1 MSERKT
7 LVIICADKLELI
19 QYLITGGVKQMN
31 IQYPAKVF
39 NFALVA
45 LLGATWFML
54 PNAFAQNAESIDE
67 VIVTATKR
75 EERLQDVPM
84 AISVLG
90 EDTIEIAGITGG
102 RGIADSVPGIT
113 FSQAGNNL
121 NSAFIIRG
129 IGTALNQDNL
139 ASPVAI
145 YLDEMPMISS
155 KSTMK
160 MDFSLFD
167 AAQVE
172 VLKGPQ
178 GTLFGAGTLAGAV
191 RIISNKPDPSGFSY
205 KIATDIGSTSG
216 EMRQRYNGM
225 INLPISENAALRLV
239 AYASED
245 DGYVKNLS
253 TNVDPS
259 NKVSNIGLRASLGWQ
274 VNDRFDANFS
284 YIMQETEVDDGAT
297 INPSLGENSR
307 NGFSD
312 ETTEIEVSKFNMTLA
327 YDLGFAELTS
337 STNFSESDAE
347 FEADLSLALGNAF
360 PLLLH
365 REPDD
370 ETFVQ
375 ELRLVSKSDSNIDWV
390 LGAFYLDRETD
401 VAETFYTTQEWVD
414 GRGGTIGGTTTY
426 LGRDNAFVYGGPV
439 NNQYEETAFFGELG
453 YQLTDSLK
461 ATLGVRTG
469 DMENSNS
476 RPGGGA
482 SSLGAFLFPV
492 IFQGANSFTPPP
504 YAAETYEPGKTS
516 SDVIKLSLAWQV
528 SDSVN
533 LYATASEGFRSNEIN
548 RAATLPGL
556 DGRLGSSRVDPNDPV
571 IIPLT
576 TSSDKLWN
584 YEVGMKG
591 RWDSFSANLSI
602 YQMVWEDMQLVAQ
615 RAGDPDS
622 YFANAGEAESEG
634 IELELLA
641 NPNDNMEIGLNLA
654 YQDAKITQLTD
665 EQARIMGG
673 ELGSQLV
680 SPDLQLSG
688 HFQYAMPLDGG
699 NEAVARLAY
708 SYTDSMPNGFPNVI
722 GNPSAV
728 NSRYTMTDAYSK
740 LDFSLGLNSDKWSVA
755 LYGENILDNDDYI
768 FVMQQT
774 FFNNAHMTLRP
785 RTFGLRVS
793 MTH

>member
-1 MSERKT
+1 
-7 LVIICADKLELI
+7 
-19 QYLITGGVKQMN
+19 MN
-31 IQYPAKVF
+31 IKYPAKGF

-45 LLGATWFML
+45 SLAATWFIL
-54 PNAFAQNAESIDE
+54 PNAFAQNTESIDE
-67 VIVTATKR
+67 IIVTATKR

-102 RGIADSVPGIT
+102 RGIAESVPGIT

-121 NSAFIIRG
+121 NSSFIVRG
-129 IGTALNQDNL
+129 VGTALNQDNL

-145 YLDEMPMISS
+145 YLDEMPMTSS
-155 KSTMK
+155 KSTLK

-178 GTLFGAGTLAGAV
+178 GTLFGAGALAGAV
-191 RIISNKPDPSGFSY
+191 RIISNKPDPSGFAY
-205 KIATDIGSTSG
+205 KLATDIGSTSG

-225 INLPISENAALRLV
+225 VNLPISENAALRLV

-259 NKVSNIGLRASLGWQ
+259 NKVSNIGLRAALGWQ
-274 VNDRFDANFS
+274 VNERFKANFS
-284 YIMQETEVDDGAT
+284 YIMQETEVDDGST
-297 INPSLGENSR
+297 INPDLGEDSR
-307 NGFSD
+307 TGFSD
-312 ETTEIEVSKFNMTLA
+312 ETTEIEVSKFNMTLV

-337 STNFSESDAE
+337 STNVSES
-347 FEADLSLALGNAF
+347 EAVFDGDLSLALGNAF

-365 REPDD
+365 REPDS
-370 ETFVQ
+370 EALVQ
-375 ELRLVSKSDSNIDWV
+375 EIRLVSNSESNFDWV
-390 LGAFYLDRETD
+390 LGAFYLDRETY
-401 VAETFYTTQEWVD
+401 VAQAFHTTQEWVD
-414 GRGGTIGGTTTY
+414 GRGGVDGLVTS
-426 LGRDNAFVYGGPV
+426 LGVTNAFVYGGAV
-439 NNQYEETAFFGELG
+439 DNQYEETAFFGELG

-461 ATLGVRTG
+461 ATLGFRTG

-476 RPGGGA
+476 RPGGGS
-482 SSLGAFLFPV
+482 SSLGAFLGPIVFM
-492 IFQGANSFTPPP
+492 GADAFTPAP
-504 YAAETYEPGKTS
+504 YAAGTYEPGKTS
-516 SDVIKLSLAWQV
+516 SDVMKLSLAWQLN
-528 SDSVN
+528 DNVN

-548 RAATLPGL
+548 RAATIPGL
-556 DGRLGSSRVDPNDPV
+556 DGRLGSSRLDPDDPV

-576 TSSDKLWN
+576 SSPDKLWN
-584 YEVGMKG
+584 YEIGMKG
-591 RWDSFSANLSI
+591 RWDGLSANLSI
-602 YQMVWEDMQLVAQ
+602 YQIVWEDIQLVAQ

-622 YFANAGEAESEG
+622 YFANASEAESEG
-634 IELELLA
+634 IELELLV
-641 NPNDNMEIGLNLA
+641 NPNDNMEIGFNLA

-665 EQARIMGG
+665 DEARIMGA
-673 ELGSQLV
+673 ELGSRLV
-680 SPDLQLSG
+680 SPDLQVSG
-688 HFQYAMPLDGG
+688 HFQYMMPLKSG
-699 NEAVARLAY
+699 NEVVGRLAY
-708 SYTDSMPNGFPNVI
+708 SYTDSMPNGFPNRV
-722 GNPSAV
+722 GNPSAM
-728 NSRYTMTDAYSK
+728 NPRYTETDAYSK
-740 LDFSLGLNSDKWSVA
+740 IDFSIGLNSDKWSVA
-755 LYGENILDNDDYI
+755 LYGENILDNDDSI